1 MSKNLT
7 NAAVIEFDSEVKH
20 EYQGMKTL
28 RECVTIRTNVVGE
41 SYKFTRMGKG
51 LANQKASQA
60 DVTPMDIA
68 HDRQTATLQNWNAP
82 EYTDIFDQAE
92 VNFDEKAELA
102 QTIAKAIG
110 RREDQLII
118 DTLAGGTGGGG
129 AGFSFVTTNDGDP
142 DTGRVFD
149 ISGTRNFDL
158 DSIRSAKGHLDDI
171 ESESD
176 ARFIVVRAQALQK
189 LLEDNTVTSADFNT
203 IRALV
208 NGELDTFLGF
218 TFKVIGTR
226 VEGGLPGVAADR
238 EAFAWQRAAI
248 GIAIGIDLKTTIDW
262 VAQKTSWLANG
273 IYKAGCTAREPQG
286 IVKIIYDEG
295 V

>member
-7 NAAVIEFDSEVKH
+7 NAAVIEFDNEVKH

-28 RECVTIRTNVVGE
+28 RECVTVRTGVVGE

-68 HDRQTATLQNWNAP
+68 HDRQTATLDNWNAP

-92 VNFDEKAELA
+92 VNFDERTELA

-110 RREDQLII
+110 RREDQIII
-118 DTLAGGTGGGG
+118 DAM
-129 AGFSFVTTNDGDP
+129 AAVTFAATNDGDP

-149 ISGTRNFDL
+149 VSASANFGLDL
-158 DSIRSAKGHLDDI
+158 LRSAAGHLDDI
-171 ESESD
+171 EAESGERYV
-176 ARFIVVRAQALQK
+176 AVRALALQK
-189 LLEDNTVTSADFNT
+189 LLEDTEVTSSDYNTVK
-203 IRALV
+203 ALV
-208 NGELDTFLGF
+208 NGDLDTYMGF
-218 TFKVIGTR
+218 KIKKIGTR

-238 EAFAWQRAAI
+238 VAFAWQKQAI
-248 GIAIGIDLKTTIDW
+248 GIAIGIDMKTTVDW

-273 IYKAGCTAREPQG
+273 MYKAGAVAREPQG
-286 IVKIIYDEG
+286 IVKLQYDET

>member
-7 NAAVIEFDSEVKH
+7 NAAVIEFDNEVKH

-28 RECVTIRTNVVGE
+28 RECVTVRTGVVGE

-68 HDRQTATLQNWNAP
+68 HDRQTANLDNWNAP

-92 VNFDEKAELA
+92 VNFDERSELA

-110 RREDQLII
+110 RREDQIII
-118 DTLAGGTGGGG
+118 DAM
-129 AGFSFVTTNDGDP
+129 AAVSFVASNDGDP

-149 ISGTRNFDL
+149 DSATTNFTL
-158 DSIRSAKGHLDDI
+158 NLIRDAKGHLDDI
-171 ESESD
+171 EAEEVERYI
-176 ARFIVVRAQALQK
+176 AIRALALQK
-189 LLEDNTVTSADFNT
+189 LLEDTEVTSSDFNT
-203 IRALV
+203 VRALV
-208 NGELDTFLGF
+208 NGELDTYMGF
-218 TFKVIGTR
+218 KFKVIGSR

-238 EAFAWQRAAI
+238 VAFAWQKQSI
-248 GIAIGIDLKTTIDW
+248 GIAIGIDMKTTIDW

-273 IYKAGCTAREPQG
+273 MYKAGAVAREPQG
-286 IVKIIYDEG
+286 IVKLQYDETI
-295 V
+295 